1 MGYTCTDNFGRN
13 DKINNEQLFYR
24 DQNKWIEKS
33 FSVYNENK
41 L

>member
-1 MGYTCTDNFGRN
+1 MGYTCTDNLGRN

-33 FSVYNENK
+33 FSVYNVYNI
-41 L
+41 